1 MVGAKSSSASWKGGI
16 LLQQCV
22 SVTEL
27 SLAFRPSVAKL
38 QLLESAA
45 YRSRASREH
54 VEPLNA
60 RRTLRFAQEMVKIG
74 ATRTGDSQLKG

>member
-27 SLAFRPSVAKL
+27 SPACRPSVAKL

-54 VEPLNA
+54 VELFDA
-60 RRTLRFAQEMVKIG
+60 RRTLRFAQEMVKMEAIQ
-74 ATRTGDSQLKG
+74 ANDSQFKG